1 MSSFYGVKAKNLL
14 RQYRD
19 YLSDFGKWDQKSHA
33 KKWLLYP
40 SNLGEQ
46 LSIDETSLS
55 HGELYTIVTNKAAK
69 GKKGSIVAI
78 VAGTKAET
86 VISVLH
92 RITERAR
99 KKVKEI
105 TLDMA
110 GNMELICK
118 RCFPEATRV
127 TDRFHVQKLATEAL
141 QEMRIKHRWAAL
153 DAENEA
159 IEQSR
164 KNGTPFQQETLQNGD
179 TIKQLLARSRYI
191 LYKNSS
197 NWTESQKARAELLF
211 ERYPDLKTA
220 YGLSMGLSQ
229 IFNNTK
235 DKIFGLANLA
245 RWHEKVRQTGF
256 KAFNTTSRSI
266 QNHYETILNY
276 FDNRSTNASA
286 ESFNAKI
293 KAFRTQFR
301 GVKNVEFF
309 LYRLTQ
315 LYA

>member
-1 MSSFYGVKAKNLL
+1 
-14 RQYRD
+14 
-19 YLSDFGKWDQKSHA
+19 LSDFKTWEQKSHA
-33 KKWLLYP
+33 RKWLLYP
-40 SNLGEQ
+40 ENLGEN

-69 GKKGSIVAI
+69 GKKGAIVAI

-86 VISVLH
+86 VIAVLQK
-92 RITERAR
+92 IPERAR

-118 RCFPEATRV
+118 RCFTKAIRV
-127 TDRFHVQKLATEAL
+127 TDRFHVQKLATETL

-159 IEQSR
+159 IEHSK
-164 KNGTPFQQETLQNGD
+164 KNEVPFQAEVLQNGD
-179 TIKQLLARSRYI
+179 TIKQLLARSRYV
-191 LYKNSS
+191 LYKNASS
-197 NWTESQKARAELLF
+197 WTATQKTRAKLLF
-211 ERYPDLKTA
+211 ERYPDLNTA
-220 YGLSMGLSQ
+220 YELSSGLSY
-229 IFNNTK
+229 IFENTK
-235 DKIFGLANLA
+235 DKVFGLANLA
-245 RWHEKVRQTGF
+245 RWHEKVRQSGF
-256 KAFNTTSRSI
+256 KAFNTVSRSI
-266 QNHYETILNY
+266 QNHYVTIVNY
-276 FDNRSTNASA
+276 FQSRSTNASA

>member
-1 MSSFYGVKAKNLL
+1 
-14 RQYRD
+14 
-19 YLSDFGKWDQKSHA
+19 LSDFKTWEQKSHA
-33 KKWLLYP
+33 RKWLLYP
-40 SNLGEQ
+40 ENLGEN

-69 GKKGSIVAI
+69 GKKGAIVAI

-86 VISVLH
+86 VIAVLQK
-92 RITERAR
+92 IPERAR

-118 RCFPEATRV
+118 RCFTKAIRV

-159 IEQSR
+159 IEHSK
-164 KNGTPFQQETLQNGD
+164 KNEVPFQAEVLQNGD
-179 TIKQLLARSRYI
+179 TIKQLLARSRYV
-191 LYKNSS
+191 LYKNASS
-197 NWTESQKARAELLF
+197 WTATQKTRAKLLF
-211 ERYPDLKTA
+211 ERYPDLNTA
-220 YGLSMGLSQ
+220 YELSSGLSY
-229 IFNNTK
+229 IFENTK
-235 DKIFGLANLA
+235 DKVFGLANLA
-245 RWHEKVRQTGF
+245 RWHEKVRQSGF
-256 KAFNTTSRSI
+256 KAFNTVSRSI
-266 QNHYETILNY
+266 QNHYVTIVNY
-276 FDNRSTNASA
+276 FQSRSTNASA